1 MCGIFGLVGGENHIL
16 SYNLVK
22 LVMDNLF
29 QLSESRGKEASGLSI
44 QSGNNISILKCA
56 IPASRFIKQSVYK
69 DIYKNLLSEDLP
81 STNKNNNYP
90 ICAIG
95 HSRLV
100 TNGGQQIHQNNQPVI
115 SEGLVGIHN
124 GIVTNVDLLL
134 SKFPSINMKYQVD
147 TEIILKLIRLFY
159 IENECIMTSVRKV
172 FELIEGA
179 CSIAVQFNDLNILLL
194 ATNNG
199 SLYMLYNNKYHT
211 CIFASENY
219 ILQLLKNKR
228 KLHNF
233 ISKFEIKHI
242 EAGTACL
249 INLNSLRLTNFSL
262 ISKDIYPDLQLSDL
276 KISQTI
282 EDISPIEK
290 TVTEPLRI
298 SGEGPYILP
307 NLFIDRYP
315 QAKVAVSRLRR
326 CTNCLLP
333 ETMPFIQFNKNGVCN
348 YCLNYKKMKPLGL
361 NALKEAVK
369 PYQKKNGEP
378 ECLIAFSGGRDSSYG
393 VHFVKKIL
401 NMNPVTYA
409 YDWGMV
415 TDLARRNQMRM
426 CGSLGI
432 EHILVSADINKKR
445 KNIKRNVEAWLS
457 KPDLGTIP
465 LFMAGDKQYFYYAN
479 KIAKQVGS
487 KAIIL
492 CENPLETTRFKSG
505 FCGVA
510 PDYDSRQTYKL
521 ALFDKFKLAGY
532 YGAQYITNPRYIN
545 SSIIDTL
552 EAYFSYYFIPHIYLD
567 IYQYIKW
574 NEDEINSTLINEY
587 NWEIADDTK
596 TTWRIGDGTAAFY
609 NYIYYTM
616 AGFTENDTFRS
627 NQIREGIITRKE
639 ALKLVEQE
647 NEPRYKSIMWYCDVI
662 GIDFEETITAI
673 NSAPKLYKSY

>member
-1 MCGIFGLVGGENHIL
+1 MCGIFGLVQGENNIF
-16 SYNLVK
+16 SDRLVK
-22 LVMDNLF
+22 LIMGNLF

-44 QSGNNISILKCA
+44 QAGNNINILKGSM
-56 IPASRFIKQSVYK
+56 PASIFIKQNVYK
-69 DIYKNLLSEDLP
+69 DIYKNLLFGDLA
-81 STNKNNNYP
+81 SSNENKSHP
-90 ICAIG
+90 ICIMG

-100 TNGGQQIHQNNQPVI
+100 TNGGQQIHHNNQPVI
-115 SEGLVGIHN
+115 SDGLVGIHN

-134 SKFPSINMKYQVD
+134 SKFPSIKMKHQVD

-159 IENECIMTSVRKV
+159 MENGCIITSARKT

-179 CSIAVQFNDLNILLL
+179 SSIAVQFNDLNILLL

-199 SLYMLYNNKYHT
+199 SLYLLYNSKYNT
-211 CIFASENY
+211 YIFASENH
-219 ILQLLKNKR
+219 ILQLLKKRR
-228 KLHNF
+228 KLHKF
-233 ISKFEIKHI
+233 LSKFDVKHI
-242 EAGTACL
+242 EPGVACL
-249 INLNSLRLTNFSL
+249 INLDSLHLTNFSL
-262 ISKDIYPDLQLSDL
+262 ISKGIYPELQLSKL
-276 KISQTI
+276 KKLQTI
-282 EDISPIEK
+282 KDISPIEK
-290 TVTEPLRI
+290 TVAEPLRI
-298 SGEGPYILP
+298 PGEGPYILS
-307 NLFIDRYP
+307 NLFIDRHP
-315 QAKVAVSRLRR
+315 QVQVAVSRLRR
-326 CTNCLLP
+326 CTKCLLP

-378 ECLIAFSGGRDSSYG
+378 ECLITFSGGRDSSYG

-401 NMNPVTYA
+401 NMNPVTYT

-445 KNIKRNVEAWLS
+445 KNIRKNVEAWLS

-505 FCGVA
+505 FCGIA

-521 ALFDKFKLAGY
+521 ALFDKFKLARY
-532 YGAQYITNPRYIN
+532 YGARYITNPRYIN
-545 SSIIDTL
+545 SSILDTL
-552 EAYFSYYFIPHIYLD
+552 EAYFSYYFIPHIYFD
-567 IYQYIKW
+567 IYKYIKW
-574 NEDEINSTLINEY
+574 DEDEINSTLINEY
-587 NWEIADDTK
+587 NWEVADDTK

-616 AGFTENDTFRS
+616 AGLTENDTFRS

-639 ALKLVEQE
+639 ALKLIEQE

-662 GIDFEETITAI
+662 GIDFEDTIKAI
-673 NSAPKLYKSY
+673 NAAPKIYAY